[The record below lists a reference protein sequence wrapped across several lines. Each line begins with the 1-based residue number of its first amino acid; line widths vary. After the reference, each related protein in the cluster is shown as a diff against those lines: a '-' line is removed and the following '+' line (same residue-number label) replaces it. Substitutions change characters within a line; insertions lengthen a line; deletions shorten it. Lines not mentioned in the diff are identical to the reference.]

1 MYTTFI
7 KALKEETLFPIELTD
22 EDIRVGQ
29 NMIDIDIPT
38 ADTNVIAQVVDA
50 IDKFLGNANQN
61 IYVERFGFESST
73 IAIENPILRQNEDGT
88 VIDLQDRDRT
98 GYANFIQEINCHELP
113 RDTEFLNSVNP
124 KIGIE
129 S

>member
-1 MYTTFI
+1 MYTSLT

-22 EDIRVGQ
+22 DDIRETL

-38 ADTNVIAQVVDA
+38 ADTQVIAQVVDA
-50 IDKFLGNANQN
+50 IDKFLGNANRN

-113 RDTEFLNSVNP
+113 RDVETLNTVNP
-124 KIGIE
+124 KILVE
-129 S
+129 A

>member
-50 IDKFLGNANQN
+50 IDKFLGNKNQN
-61 IYVERFGFESST
+61 IYVERFGDESTT
-73 IAIENPILRQNEDGT
+73 IAIENPILRQKEDGT
-88 VIDLQDRDRT
+88 VIDLEDRDRT

-113 RDTEFLNSVNP
+113 RDTMLLSEINP
-124 KIGIE
+124 KIQTE

>member
-50 IDKFLGNANQN
+50 IDKFLGNKNQN
-61 IYVERFGFESST
+61 IYVERFGDESTT
-73 IAIENPILRQNEDGT
+73 IAIENPILRQKEDGT
-88 VIDLQDRDRT
+88 VIDLEDRDRT